1 VIRIARA
8 IAVSRPVPDVF
19 NSLVDVRTY
28 SDWQPALERVEQVTD
43 GAPGP
48 GTQWRLTLRGV
59 PGTTQ
64 ILVEAVEL
72 DPPHVAVIRSLNGPA
87 EITARAT
94 LTERDDGQTSV
105 ALEASIELKGF
116 LRLAEGR
123 VRKVIER
130 ELPVVL
136 ADLSTRIESET

>member
-1 VIRIARA
+1 MIRIARA
-8 IAVSRPVPDVF
+8 VAVARPVSVVF
-19 NSLVDVRTY
+19 DYLVDVRHY
-28 SDWQPALERVEQVTD
+28 SDWQPALARVEQVTE

-48 GTQWRLTLRGV
+48 GTQWRLTFRGV
-59 PGTTQ
+59 PGWTE
-64 ILVEAVEL
+64 IMAEVVEF
-72 DPPHVAVIRSLNGPA
+72 DRPHVAVIRSLNGPA

-94 LTERDDGQTSV
+94 LTEQDDGQTGV

-130 ELPVVL
+130 ELPAVL
-136 ADLSTRIESET
+136 ADLSARIESET